1 MRVLID
7 ANALISYM
15 LNPDSDHPPSAI
27 VNAGLRR
34 TFELLISETTLT
46 ELTHSVSS
54 NKPYLRA
61 RIRADETERVSQL
74 LRVVTTVVPEIG
86 FEAPQVARDYKD
98 DYLLAHA
105 VLEQVDFLVS
115 GDRDLLALQ
124 ISSPFRTV
132 SPADFVL
139 LLDTLDR

>member
-7 ANALISYM
+7 ANVLISYM

-54 NKPYLRA
+54 KPYLRA

-74 LRVVTTVVPEIG
+74 FRVVTTVVPEIG

-105 VLEQVDFLVS
+105 VVEQLDFLVS